1 LRTSFLKLL
10 TPIQKL
16 ENSISLELEEWGIG
30 KRKEFANSISPTTP

>member
-16 ENSISLELEEWGIG
+16 ENSISTELEEWGIG
-30 KRKEFANSISPTTP
+30 NRKEFANSISPTTP